1 MTLYDKSPKENKLSK
16 VSKRKTPDTAA
27 GRKLLNSGT
36 TLLEISRC
44 ESRYSRPHYRHSFDA
59 SASSRDHNVTE
70 EK

>member
-1 MTLYDKSPKENKLSK
+1 MINPQKRRNYLRFPKEKLL
-16 VSKRKTPDTAA
+16 TQPA

-36 TLLEISRC
+36 TPEIPRC
-44 ESRYSRPHYRHSFDA
+44 ESRYSRTHYRHSFDA